1 MFEQPVIEP
10 AKFARSRGRLEG
22 TLQVAALPR
31 VADLAFDGAGAVRYV
46 VSGYQNDRGYSALHV
61 ELDGELNLRCQ
72 RCLGPLLQPVHSE
85 REIVLVPGADE
96 FAQGGDEA
104 QSEDLIPDV
113 ARLELAPLLE
123 EELLLALPLATR
135 HDEGACGTGLEMAPE
150 PAVASPFAALAKLK
164 Q

>member
-1 MFEQPVIEP
+1 
-10 AKFARSRGRLEG
+10 
-22 TLQVAALPR
+22 
-31 VADLAFDGAGAVRYV
+31 
-46 VSGYQNDRGYSALHV
+46 
-61 ELDGELNLRCQ
+61 
-72 RCLGPLLQPVHSE
+72 
-85 REIVLVPGADE
+85 VLVPGADE

-113 ARLELAPLLE
+113 AQLELAPLLE